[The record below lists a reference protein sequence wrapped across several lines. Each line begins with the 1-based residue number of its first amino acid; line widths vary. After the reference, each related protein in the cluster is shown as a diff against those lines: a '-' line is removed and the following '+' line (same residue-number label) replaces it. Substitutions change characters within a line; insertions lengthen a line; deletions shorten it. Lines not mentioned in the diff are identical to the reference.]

1 MDAISYVIGLAEV
14 RGSVDKRCLFAG
26 ATEMKVPAYGE
37 TEAAFHF
44 VLDGECTLELP
55 DRQVPLR
62 AGDAVLLAG
71 SPAHVIRTPGLGRV
85 RACVETPGSAF
96 DTIRSPSGKA
106 VTDIFCGHYAVGSG
120 SGVLLLRSLP
130 DPLVVSF
137 DDADEAVRTL
147 AALMRAEALSE
158 GPGTAAI
165 LDALCAALLAM
176 MLRRGDLPG
185 IAPWTA
191 VADRRIAATI
201 DAVLQDPGADWTL
214 DRLAAT
220 ASMSRA
226 TFVRHFGKH
235 TQTTVGAFVT
245 GLRMMVA
252 ADLLT
257 DPDRTVA
264 TVAGQVGYHSESAF
278 TRAFRETT
286 GVTPGR
292 YRRSRRSRQA

>member
-1 MDAISYVIGLAEV
+1 MDAISYVIGLA
-14 RGSVDKRCLFAG
+14 RLRASVDKRCLLAG
-26 ATEMKVPAYGE
+26 ATEMKVPAYGDA
-37 TEAAFHF
+37 EAAFHF
-44 VLDGECTLELP
+44 VLGGECVLELP

-71 SPAHVIRTPGLGRV
+71 RPPHLIRTAGPGPV
-85 RACVETPGSAF
+85 RSSVETPGTAF
-96 DTIRSPSGKA
+96 DTIHSPSGQA
-106 VTDIFCGHYAVGSG
+106 VTDIFCGHYSVGSG

-137 DDADEAVRTL
+137 DAADESVRTL
-147 AALMRAEALSE
+147 AALLRAEALAD
-158 GPGTAAI
+158 GAGTAAVV
-165 LDALCAALLAM
+165 DAVCAALLAM

-185 IAPWTA
+185 VAPWTA
-191 VADRRIAATI
+191 VADRRIATAI
-201 DAVLQDPGADWTL
+201 AAVLDDPGADWTL

-235 TQTTVGAFVT
+235 TRTTVAAFVVS
-245 GLRMMVA
+245 LRMMVA

-257 DPDRTVA
+257 DPELTVA
-264 TVAGQVGYHSESAF
+264 AVAGRVGYHSESAF
-278 TRAFRETT
+278 TRAFREAT

-292 YRRSRRSRQA
+292 YRRTQIARQG